1 MNKEQAMVKEF
12 HEAFELLVQDKPGM
26 LTTNEMFLRIALMAE
41 EFDELTKAMHCG
53 DIVAIADG
61 LADLLYVV
69 YGSAVAY
76 GLDMEPLF
84 EEVHRSNMTKVG
96 GKKRADGKLVKP
108 KTYDPP
114 NLNKIIMRMF

>member
-1 MNKEQAMVKEF
+1 MNKEQAMVNEF
-12 HEAFELLVQDKPGM
+12 HDTFDLLVQDKPGM
-26 LTTNEMFLRIALMAE
+26 LTTNEMLLRVKLMSE
-41 EFDELTKAMHCG
+41 ELDELISGMQSG
-53 DIVAIADG
+53 NIVEIADG

-69 YGSAVAY
+69 YGTAVSY

-96 GKKRADGKLVKP
+96 GHKREDGKWIKP

-114 NLNKIIMRMF
+114 NLNNIIIRMF

>member
-1 MNKEQAMVKEF
+1 MNKEQTMVKEF

-26 LTTNEMFLRIALMAE
+26 LTTNEMLLRVKLMNE
-41 EFDELTKAMHCG
+41 ELDELISGMHMG
-53 DIVAIADG
+53 DIVEIADG

-84 EEVHRSNMTKVG
+84 KEVHRSNMTKVG
-96 GKKRADGKLVKP
+96 GKKGADGKLLKP

-114 NLNKIIMRMF
+114 SLNKIIMSMF